1 MLGKIVRNLRY
12 PDEFLKK
19 ITSVPRMFE
28 LRDFMEL
35 AQGEFRNRMFAEIK
49 RVMDLGTPHLAS
61 RLPMARGEQVK
72 SIPVGILKLNLEK
85 AQTIKNEGMTAFGLR
100 KEGGQWQ
107 SYHSD
112 QDNKVVMELP
122 AGAYYLKVAGVI
134 RKTFVLVAGT
144 QINLSVE

>member
-1 MLGKIVRNLRY
+1 MKAALPHIDIFASAHNLN
-12 PDEFLKK
+12 
-19 ITSVPRMFE
+19 S
-28 LRDFMEL
+28 LRTL
-35 AQGEFRNRMFAEIK
+35 VSQLSRIQSGQL
-49 RVMDLGTPHLAS
+49 RVMDIGTPHLAS

-100 KEGGQWQ
+100 REGGQWQ

-122 AGAYYLKVAGVI
+122 VGAYYLKVAGVI